1 MLDNKFNYLIVV
13 LFSITYLLNAQIKDV
28 KENKN
33 LNQIVECDI
42 GSFYHTGMKVFT
54 SPFSYDKNDWIIT
67 GSVISATAIAFAI
80 DNKERTFWKM
90 NQSKTLDN
98 VSSVGHFYGGIQ
110 NAAILGA
117 LFYIGGIVSDEPII
131 RKTGRNLGEALFYAG
146 ITTLSLKT
154 IFGRSR
160 PFTNEGPYH
169 FKFFQTDFA
178 HTSFPSG
185 DITVAF
191 TVSSVL
197 ARTIDNTYATVILYS
212 VAGTTFIQ
220 RMYADDH
227 WLSDSILAAAIG
239 YFIGNAVVDLEKSD
253 TKSNMKNRIS
263 FFPKI
268 SNNGLGVTLSYSF

>member
-1 MLDNKFNYLIVV
+1 MS
-13 LFSITYLLNAQIKDV
+13 SITYLLNAQVKDV
-28 KENKN
+28 KEDKN
-33 LNQIVECDI
+33 LSHIVVHDI
-42 GSFYHTGMKVFT
+42 GSFYHTGLKVFA
-54 SPFSYDKNDWIIT
+54 SPLSFDKNDWIID
-67 GSVISATAIAFAI
+67 GSVISTTAMAFII
-80 DNKERTFWKM
+80 DNNERTFWKM

-117 LFYIGGIVSDEPII
+117 LLYVGGIVSDEPGI

-160 PFTNEGPYH
+160 PFTNDGPYH

-197 ARTIDNTYATVILYS
+197 ARTLDNTYLTVILYS
-212 VAGTTFIQ
+212 LAGTTFIQ
-220 RMYADDH
+220 RMYVDDH
-227 WLSDSILAAAIG
+227 WLSDSILGAAIG
-239 YFIGNAVVDLEKSD
+239 YFIGNAVVDFEKSD
-253 TKSNMKNRIS
+253 TKSDMKNRIS
-263 FFPKI
+263 FFPNI
-268 SNNGLGVTLSYSF
+268 SNNGLGMALSYSF

>member
-1 MLDNKFNYLIVV
+1 MLKNKFNYLIIV
-13 LFSITYLLNAQIKDV
+13 LFSITYLLNAQVENV
-28 KENKN
+28 KEDKN
-33 LNQIVECDI
+33 ISHIVESDI
-42 GSFYHTGMKVFT
+42 SSFYHTGLMIFS
-54 SPFSYDKNDWIIT
+54 SPLSFDKNDWVIA
-67 GSVISATAIAFAI
+67 GSVISTTAIAFVI

-110 NAAILGA
+110 NAAIFGA
-117 LFYIGGIVSDEPII
+117 LLYVGGIVSDEPGI

-160 PFTNEGPYH
+160 PFTNDGPFH

-191 TVSSVL
+191 TLSSVL

-212 VAGTTFIQ
+212 LAGTTFIQ
-220 RMYADDH
+220 RMYVDDH
-227 WLSDSILAAAIG
+227 WLSDSILGAAIG
-239 YFIGNAVVDLEKSD
+239 YFIGNAVVNFEKSD
-253 TKSNMKNRIS
+253 PDSNMKNRIS
-263 FFPKI
+263 FFPNI
-268 SNNGLGVTLSYSF
+268 LNNGLGMVLSYNF

>member
-1 MLDNKFNYLIVV
+1 MINKYNYILIILLSV
-13 LFSITYLLNAQIKDV
+13 ITSLNAQVEDTKKDSNFFHTV
-28 KENKN
+28 KY
-33 LNQIVECDI
+33 DI
-42 GSFYHTGMKVFT
+42 NSAYNNGIKVFS
-54 SPFSYDKNDWIIT
+54 SPLDFDKSDWIIT
-67 GSVISATAIAFAI
+67 GSVISTTAMAFII

-90 NQSKTLDN
+90 NQGKTLDN

-110 NAAILGA
+110 NAAILGV
-117 LFYIGGIVSDEPII
+117 LLYVGGIVSDEPGI

-146 ITTLSLKT
+146 ITTLTLKT

-160 PFTNEGPYH
+160 PFTNDGPYH

-197 ARTIDNTYATVILYS
+197 ARTINNTYATVILYS
-212 VAGTTFIQ
+212 LACTTFMQ
-220 RMYADDH
+220 RMYSDDH

-239 YFIGNAVVDLEKSD
+239 YFIGSAVVDFEKSD
-253 TKSNMKNRIS
+253 TISSMKNKIS
-263 FFPKI
+263 FFPNI
-268 SNNGLGVTLSYSF
+268 SNNGLGMALSYCF